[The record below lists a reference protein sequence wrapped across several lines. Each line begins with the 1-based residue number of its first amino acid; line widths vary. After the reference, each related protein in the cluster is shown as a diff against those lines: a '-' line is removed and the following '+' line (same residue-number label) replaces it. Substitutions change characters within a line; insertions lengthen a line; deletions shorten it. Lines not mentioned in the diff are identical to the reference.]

1 MKKLIVVGAT
11 GLVGRNILQILEERD
26 FPVSE
31 IKLLASAKSA
41 GKELEFK
48 GEKVK
53 VIELKSEEFDGY
65 DIALFAAGGS
75 VSAEYIPIAAE
86 KGVRCVDNS
95 SYFRMDPKVPL
106 VVPELNPEAID
117 KDDYI
122 IANPNCSTIQCMA
135 PLYVLKKYG
144 LKRVVFSSYQ
154 AVSGSGIGGL
164 RDLDEGISEF
174 YPYPIKNNV
183 LPHIDDFL
191 ENGYTKEEM
200 KMVNE
205 TKKILELPDL
215 KVTATT
221 VRVPVRFGHS
231 VSINVELEKDFDLDE
246 VKKSMDDASLGM
258 KLVDDGPNLKYP
270 MPIDAEGKDEI
281 LMGRIRRDESLENGL
296 NLWSVADNTRK
307 GAALNAI
314 QIAEYLVKEDF

>member
-11 GLVGRNILQILEERD
+11 GLVGGNILQILEERD
-26 FPVSE
+26 FPISE

-41 GKELEFK
+41 GTELEFK
-48 GEKVK
+48 GEKVE
-53 VIELKSEEFDGY
+53 VRELKPEEFDGY

-75 VSAEYIPIAAE
+75 VSAEYIPIAVE
-86 KGVRCVDNS
+86 KGVRCIDNS
-95 SYFRMDPKVPL
+95 SYFRMDPDVPL
-106 VVPELNPEAID
+106 VVPEINSEAIE

-122 IANPNCSTIQCMA
+122 ISNPNCSTIQCMA

-144 LKRVVFSSYQ
+144 LKRVVFSTYQ

-164 RDLDEGISEF
+164 KDLDDGLLDF
-174 YPYPIKNNV
+174 YPYPIQNNV
-183 LPHIDDFL
+183 IPHIDDFL

-205 TKKILELPDL
+205 SRKILGLPDL
-215 KVTATT
+215 KLTATT

-231 VSINVELEKDFDLDE
+231 VSINVELEKDFDLEE
-246 VKKSMDDASLGM
+246 VKKSMDDESLGM
-258 KLVDDGPNLKYP
+258 KLVEDLPNLEYP
-270 MPIDAEGKDEI
+270 MPIYAEGINEI
-281 LMGRIRRDESLENGL
+281 LMGRIRRDESLESGL
-296 NLWSVADNTRK
+296 NLWSVADNIRK
-307 GAALNAI
+307 GAALNAV